1 MQENQMRIC
10 TFLGCSLHNIHES
23 ILGQG
28 IRLFKMIAYTP
39 SYNVILP
46 DAQHETALLHY
57 FFVSG
62 TFVWY
67 AK

>member
-1 MQENQMRIC
+1 
-10 TFLGCSLHNIHES
+10 
-23 ILGQG
+23 
-28 IRLFKMIAYTP
+28 MIAYTP

-67 AK
+67 AKWVDMLSL